1 LVYFLRRVLQGAF
14 GAGRV
19 PHDNNLEYERTLT
32 SMKLTKAETSL
43 IRFLRN
49 QGRESVTVSQT
60 SGRGD
65 SIRAAI
71 RSGRSKAAVR
81 RQFKLTDYEYR
92 GHKAAVT
99 RMSNGN

>member
-1 LVYFLRRVLQGAF
+1 
-14 GAGRV
+14 
-19 PHDNNLEYERTLT
+19 
-32 SMKLTKAETSL
+32 MKLTKAETSL

-49 QGRESVTVSQT
+49 QMRSSASCVTT
-60 SGRGD
+60 NGRGD

-71 RSGRSKAAVR
+71 RYGRSKAAVR

-99 RMSNGN
+99 RVSNGN

>member
-1 LVYFLRRVLQGAF
+1 VHKGAF

-19 PHDNNLEYERTLT
+19 PHDNNHENERKLT

-43 IRFLRN
+43 IRFLRKE
-49 QGRESVTVSQT
+49 GRKSVSVTQT
-60 SGRGD
+60 TSRGE

-71 RSGRSKAAVR
+71 ESGRTKAAVR
-81 RQFKLTDYEYR
+81 RQFRLTDYEYR

>member
-1 LVYFLRRVLQGAF
+1 VHKGAF

-19 PHDNNLEYERTLT
+19 PHDNNLANERKLT
-32 SMKLTKAETSL
+32 SMKLTQAETSL
-43 IRFLRN
+43 IQFLRKE
-49 QGRESVTVSQT
+49 GRKSISVTQT
-60 SGRGD
+60 SGRGN

>member
-1 LVYFLRRVLQGAF
+1 MRSSA
-14 GAGRV
+14 
-19 PHDNNLEYERTLT
+19 
-32 SMKLTKAETSL
+32 SC
-43 IRFLRN
+43 
-49 QGRESVTVSQT
+49 VTT
-60 SGRGD
+60 NGRGD

-99 RMSNGN
+99 RVSNGN